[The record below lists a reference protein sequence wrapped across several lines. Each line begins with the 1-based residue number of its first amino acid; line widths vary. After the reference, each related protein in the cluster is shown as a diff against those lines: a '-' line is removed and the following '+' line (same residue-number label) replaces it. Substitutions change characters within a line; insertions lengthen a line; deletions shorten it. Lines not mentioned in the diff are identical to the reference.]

1 MRGTMTMARA
11 EMRRV
16 LRNKRYLMFTI
27 ALPMVL
33 YLAVGRQIHG
43 TEDGTSYRTFYMVAM
58 AALGSFSGSLMG
70 NAQRISQE
78 RKDGW
83 IRQLR
88 LTALPA
94 HSYVVA
100 KVIAAMA
107 TSVPSIVGVLAVGRL
122 GGGINL
128 ALWQWVAIGASVW
141 VGTLLFS
148 ALAVALGYQFMPD
161 VVQPITMFVYL
172 IMSVLGGIWVQFNGG
187 VMHRIAEA
195 LPTYRIIELG
205 TDVVTR
211 TSVPVAAIAT
221 LAAWLVGFGAL
232 AVLSVRRTAETV

>member
-1 MRGTMTMARA
+1 MRGTLMMARA
-11 EMRRV
+11 EIMRV
-16 LRNKRYLMFTI
+16 LRNKRYLAFTI

-43 TEDGTSYRTFYMVAM
+43 TEDGVSYRTFYMVAM
-58 AALGSFSGSLMG
+58 AALGAFSGALMG

-78 RKDGW
+78 RKEGW

-100 KVIAAMA
+100 KVVAAMA
-107 TSVPSIVGVLAVGRL
+107 TSVPSIVGVLAVAKL

-128 ALWQWVAIGASVW
+128 AVWQWVAIGAAVW
-141 VGTLLFS
+141 VGTLMFS
-148 ALAVALGYQFMPD
+148 ALAVAIGYQFMPD

-172 IMSVLGGIWVQFNGG
+172 IMSVLGGIWVQFNSGL
-187 VMHRIAEA
+187 MHRIAEA
-195 LPTYRIIELG
+195 LPTYRIIEIG

-211 TSVPVAAIAT
+211 TAVPSAAMLTI
-221 LAAWLVGFGAL
+221 AAWLVGFGAL